1 LDVLK
6 DEDKVLGGFI
16 LLLFFLCGS
25 EERNEKE
32 KLGSEISSYK

>member
-25 EERNEKE
+25 EEGNE